1 MISLVKIQA
10 VLRKSIDWNSHP
22 TEETFPELPDF
33 LVSELYDE
41 CCMLLTDKGRHH
53 FNNIYFLLT

>member
-10 VLRKSIDWNSHP
+10 VLRKAIDWNSHP

-33 LVSELYDE
+33 LVS
-41 CCMLLTDKGRHH
+41 R
-53 FNNIYFLLT
+53 